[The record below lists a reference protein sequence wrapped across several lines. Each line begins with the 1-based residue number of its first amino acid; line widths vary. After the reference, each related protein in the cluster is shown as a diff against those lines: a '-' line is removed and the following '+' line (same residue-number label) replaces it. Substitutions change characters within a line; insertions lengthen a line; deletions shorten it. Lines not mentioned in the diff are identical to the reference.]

1 LLGTDLSQFAIQLDE
16 PGKEISAL
24 FPEEPPKN
32 HLHVI
37 VDIQPAGEFK

>member
-1 LLGTDLSQFAIQLDE
+1 LSGTNLSQFAIQLDE
-16 PGKEISAL
+16 PGKEMLAL
-24 FPEEPPKN
+24 FPEEPLKN

>member
-16 PGKEISAL
+16 PGKEMSVL
-24 FPEEPPKN
+24 FPEEHPNN

-37 VDIQPAGEFK
+37 VDIQPAGEVK